1 MAEEQALVQLMDTLD
16 GLELTKSEYEWLE
29 QRFAAMTEK
38 EQLLFRSAMKLEKPE
53 TASGA
58 ISIASQLHCYEL
70 FYSAGDEDALG
81 QFVMKHL
88 EQVPDASRPYFSPAY
103 VGQMFRQEGASGVFC
118 EGHYI
123 RRSAAPKH
131 QPDKNL
137 SELPTTG
144 EYAIRI
150 KLASRS
156 NMEGVWIGF
165 PDAGEYTDPNYPD
178 ELLLGLDAM
187 QVERLSECIALE
199 VDCCLPQLMDIL
211 SQYDSASELVRHA
224 IDAFFRRNVLQYDYE
239 GKTVCFVGSNACAYS
254 GVLTEVA
261 DSYNIKIK
269 KIAPS
274 SMPGLVKYHS
284 TDR

>member
-38 EQLLFRSAMKLEKPE
+38 EQLLFRGAMKLEKPE
-53 TASGA
+53 TASEA
-58 ISIASQLHCYEL
+58 IDIAGQLHCYEL
-70 FYSAGDEDALG
+70 FYSAGDEDAMG

-88 EQVPDASRPYFSPAY
+88 EQVPDAARPYFSPAY

-144 EYAIRI
+144 DYAIRI
-150 KLASRS
+150 KLASAPIWK
-156 NMEGVWIGF
+156 V
-165 PDAGEYTDPNYPD
+165 
-178 ELLLGLDAM
+178 
-187 QVERLSECIALE
+187 
-199 VDCCLPQLMDIL
+199 
-211 SQYDSASELVRHA
+211 
-224 IDAFFRRNVLQYDYE
+224 
-239 GKTVCFVGSNACAYS
+239 S
-254 GVLTEVA
+254 G
-261 DSYNIKIK
+261 
-269 KIAPS
+269 
-274 SMPGLVKYHS
+274 
-284 TDR
+284 